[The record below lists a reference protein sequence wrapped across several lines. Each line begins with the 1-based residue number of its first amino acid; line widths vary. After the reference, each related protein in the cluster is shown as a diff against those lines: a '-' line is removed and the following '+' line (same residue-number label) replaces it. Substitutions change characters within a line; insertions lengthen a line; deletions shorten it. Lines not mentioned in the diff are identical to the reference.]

1 MPLFYTEVLMRFP
14 QQNERESALDGNSSP
29 RHAHHKEKK
38 RPKKEDH
45 RMQDNFVL
53 KKKKEKKKKRTKL
66 AVQDMPG
73 KGKTNNKQQKR
84 K

>member
-53 KKKKEKKKKRTKL
+53 KKKKEKKKKKDKISSPRH
-66 AVQDMPG
+66 AW
-73 KGKTNNKQQKR
+73 KR
-84 K
+84 KNKE